1 MLECCVNE
9 NLFIH
14 QKKKKKKKK
23 SFAGERMK
31 EDKKK
36 I

>member
-14 QKKKKKKKK
+14 QKKKKKKKN

>member
-1 MLECCVNE
+1 MKIY
-9 NLFIH
+9 LFIK
-14 QKKKKKKKK
+14 KKKKKKKK